1 MSRELTVKITFLSTV
16 AALAMAGSVAG
27 ANAQQRI
34 KFDYW
39 YGLTAQLGEVMEQHC
54 KRFNESQ
61 TKYEA
66 VCVGQGGYDKAEQN
80 TIAAFRS
87 KQHPTLVQIYDAGTV
102 NFMLSGAI
110 YPANQLV
117 KDFNMKIDWADYF
130 PGVSN
135 YYATSKGEMW
145 SFPYNSSTALLYWN
159 KDAWAK
165 IGKTKAPETIEEWF
179 ADLRKMK
186 AAGVQCGFAFDYDTW
201 MPLEQFSAIHN
212 LPIAT
217 KNNGYDGLDAEVVF
231 HKTRFV
237 DYMKEWKKLL
247 DEGVARIQTAQTGK
261 TLLQAFADG
270 SCASALT
277 SVANHGVVAQTAVP
291 SLNWGVAMLPVYE
304 GTKRQNSLVGGASL
318 WVMAGKS
325 KEEYEAAAAYLA
337 FIAKPEEALWI
348 STVTGYIPISTSGF
362 KFLNDGAFYQDKKY
376 AGREI
381 AIQSL
386 TATPPSPLSRGIRLG
401 NFTQVRAE
409 IRSELEAA
417 FTGKKEMQAA
427 LNDAAERSN
436 QILRRFEQTF
446 KNRPLP

>member
-1 MSRELTVKITFLSTV
+1 MKHALYAA
-16 AALAMAGSVAG
+16 AALAALCLPQG
-27 ANAQQRI
+27 AQAQQRI
-34 KFDYW
+34 KFEYW
-39 YGLTAQLGEVMEQHC
+39 YGLTAQLGDIMVDHC

-66 VCVGQGGYDKAEQN
+66 VCIGQGGYDKAEQN
-80 TIAAFRS
+80 TIAAYRS
-87 KQHPTLVQIYDAGTV
+87 KQQPTLVQIYDAGTV

-117 KDFNMKIDWADYF
+117 KDFNMTVDWADYF
-130 PGVSN
+130 PGVAN

-165 IGKTKAPETIEEWF
+165 IGKTKGPETVEEWF
-179 ADLRKMK
+179 SDLRKMK
-186 AAGVQCGFAFDYDTW
+186 AAGVECGFAFDYDTW

-217 KNNGYDGLDAEVVF
+217 KSNGYDGLDAEVMF

-237 DYMKEWKKLL
+237 DYMKDWKKLQ
-247 DEGVARIQTAQTGK
+247 DEGIARVQTAQTGK
-261 TLLQAFADG
+261 TKNQAFADG
-270 SCASALT
+270 SCATMLS
-277 SVANHGVVAQTAVP
+277 SVADHGVIAATAVP
-291 SLNWGVAMLPVYE
+291 GLNWGVAMLPVYE

-318 WVMAGKS
+318 WIMAGKS

-337 FIAKPEEALWI
+337 FLAKPEEALWF
-348 STVTGYIPISTSGF
+348 STVTGYIPIRNSGF
-362 KFLNDGAFYQDKKY
+362 KYLMDNKFYEDKKY
-376 AGREI
+376 AGRELAI
-381 AIQSL
+381 ASL

-401 NFTQVRAE
+401 NFTQIRAE

-417 FTGKKEMQAA
+417 FTGKKEMQQA
-427 LNDAAERSN
+427 LNDAADRSN

-446 KNRPLP
+446 KNRQLP